1 MNTIFVKLPQN
12 GYEIRVGAGILAQA
26 GPWLKEK
33 GFSGQAVIVT
43 DTNVQPLYG
52 DVLNQ
57 SLSGAGFSVAILTV
71 PAGEAS
77 KTLETA
83 ALLYDGLSAAY
94 AERSTLIIALG
105 GGVIGDLAG
114 FVAATYMRGIPYV
127 QIPTSL
133 LAMVDS
139 SIGGKTAVDRGKL
152 KNIIGAFYQPR
163 LVIADIATLKTLPPV
178 ELSNGM
184 AEAIKMAAAGD
195 AAFFSY
201 LEENM
206 GRAMALDTSV
216 LEEIVR
222 QSAVQKAGV
231 VTRDEKEAGERII
244 LNYGHT
250 VGHAVEAVSDFK
262 FKHGQAVS
270 IGIVAANRL
279 AYRHGFLVDKEAV
292 RIRKVLEQAG
302 LPVTMPDFSTG
313 DKDRVLEVIKHD
325 KKVFNNKV
333 RFVLLKSIGRPVIVD
348 DVAPELIKEVLYG
361 RTA

>member
-1 MNTIFVKLPQN
+1 MNTISVKLPQN
-12 GYEIRVGAGILAQA
+12 SYEIRVGAGILAQA

-33 GFSGQAVIVT
+33 GFSGRAVIVT

-52 DVLNQ
+52 DALNQ
-57 SLSGAGFSVAILTV
+57 SLSGAGFSVTVLTV

-83 ALLYDGLSAAY
+83 SLLYDGLSAAY
-94 AERSTLIIALG
+94 VERTTPILALG

-114 FVAATYMRGIPYV
+114 FVAATYMRGTPYIQV
-127 QIPTSL
+127 PTSL

-163 LVIADIATLKTLPPV
+163 LVIADIATLKTLPSV

-184 AEAIKMAAAGD
+184 AEAVKMAAAGD
-195 AAFFSY
+195 AGFFSY
-201 LEENM
+201 LEENISQ
-206 GRAMALDTSV
+206 AMALDTFV
-216 LEEIVR
+216 LEKIVR
-222 QSAVQKAGV
+222 ESAVQKAGV
-231 VTRDEKEAGERII
+231 VARDEKETGERII

-250 VGHAVEAVSDFK
+250 VGHAIEAVSDFK
-262 FKHGQAVS
+262 LKHGQAVA

-279 AYRHGFLVDKEAV
+279 AYRRGLLAENEAM

-302 LPVTMPDFSTG
+302 LPVTIPDFSTG
-313 DKDRVLEVIKHD
+313 EKDRVLEVIKHD

-333 RFVLLKSIGRPVIVD
+333 RFVLLKSIGSPVIVD

-361 RTA
+361 RAA